1 MGSDTPRKVIT
12 KEEVGILLLALILHD
27 TLSASKKKFEPIK
40 QGEVR
45 MFVCGP
51 TVYDST
57 HLGHARTFI
66 VYDVLARY
74 LSNKGFKVFFIM
86 NLTDI
91 EDKIFEKAKRE
102 KTSYQEI
109 SQKYSEEFKEV
120 LRELNIGT
128 VSLLARASDYLDR
141 AVSQISKMLS
151 DGSAYVV
158 EGNVYFD
165 TSTFPEYGKL
175 SHQSPLE
182 IRFRRIEPS
191 PEKKNQADFLLW
203 RRVDEYPSWDS
214 PFGKGRP
221 GWHIEDTAISISNLG
236 QRYDIHGGGLELIFP
251 HHEAEI
257 AQAEVLTGTK
267 PFVNYWV
274 HTGLLK
280 VKGRKM
286 SKSLGNYILVRDLL
300 KKYDANSIRMLC
312 LSTHYSKDINFN
324 ERALTKADNQASKIV
339 KASIVLQK
347 QARGTK
353 SYLKR
358 VLDIQK
364 QFYRVMDNDLNTP
377 KAMASLLAL
386 VRLVD
391 ARSENFD
398 SESWENAKGA
408 LGAMCKIL
416 GISV

>member
-1 MGSDTPRKVIT
+1 M
-12 KEEVGILLLALILHD
+12 ALILYD
-27 TLSASKKKFEPIK
+27 TLSASKKMFEPIR

-74 LSNKGFKVFFIM
+74 LRKKGFSVFFAM

-109 SQKYSEEFKEV
+109 AQRYAEEFKEV
-120 LRELNIGT
+120 LRELNIET
-128 VSLLARASDYLDR
+128 INLLARASDYLDR
-141 AVSQISKMLS
+141 AVLQISKILS
-151 DGSAYVV
+151 NGSAYIV

-165 TSTFPEYGKL
+165 TSTFPEFGKL

-182 IRFRRIEPS
+182 IMLRRIEPS
-191 PEKKNQADFLLW
+191 PEKKNQADFFLW
-203 RRVDEYPSWDS
+203 RKLDEYPRWNS
-214 PFGKGRP
+214 PFGEGRP

-236 QRYDIHGGGLELIFP
+236 QRYDIHGGGLELVFP

-257 AQAEVLTGTK
+257 AQAEVLTGAK

-286 SKSLGNYILVRDLL
+286 SKSLRNYILVKDLL
-300 KKYDANSIRMLC
+300 EKYDANSIRILC
-312 LSTHYSKDINFN
+312 LSTHYRKDINFN
-324 ERALTKADNQASKIV
+324 ERALA
-339 KASIVLQK
+339 KASNQVNGIAKAWDALQK
-347 QARGTK
+347 QAKGTE

-358 VLDIQK
+358 VLGIEK
-364 QFYRVMDNDLNTP
+364 QFYRFMDNDLDTP
-377 KAMASLLAL
+377 KAIASLLAL
-386 VRLVD
+386 VKLVN
-391 ARSENFD
+391 ARSENLD
-398 SESWENAKGA
+398 GRTWENAKEAIGE
-408 LGAMCKIL
+408 MCKIL
-416 GISV
+416 GVEI

>member
-1 MGSDTPRKVIT
+1 MSTPRKVIT
-12 KEEVGILLLALILHD
+12 KDKVGISLLALILYD
-27 TLSASKKKFEPIK
+27 TLSATKKRFEPIR

-74 LSNKGFKVFFIM
+74 LRSKGFKVFFVM

-109 SQKYSEEFKEV
+109 AQRYTEEFEEV
-120 LRELNIGT
+120 LREINIET
-128 VSLLARASDYLDR
+128 ISLVASASDYLDR
-141 AVSQISKMLS
+141 AVLQISKMLS
-151 DGSAYVV
+151 NGSAYII

-182 IRFRRIEPS
+182 IMLRRIEPS
-191 PEKKNQADFLLW
+191 PEKKRQSDFFLW
-203 RRVDEYPSWDS
+203 RRTDEYPSWDS

-236 QRYDIHGGGLELIFP
+236 QRYDIHGGGIELTYP

-257 AQAEVLTGTK
+257 AQAEALTGAK
-267 PFVNYWV
+267 PFVNYWI

-286 SKSLGNYILVRDLL
+286 SKSLGNYILVKDLL
-300 KKYDANSIRMLC
+300 KKYDANAIRILC
-312 LSTHYSKDINFN
+312 LSTHYRKDVNFS
-324 ERALTKADNQASKIV
+324 ERALAKASNQANEIA
-339 KASIVLQK
+339 KALIVLQK
-347 QARGTK
+347 RARGSK
-353 SYLKR
+353 SYLEK
-358 VLDIQK
+358 VLSIEK
-364 QFYRVMDNDLNTP
+364 KFYRFMDNDLDTP
-377 KAMASLLAL
+377 KAISSLLIL
-386 VRLVD
+386 VKLVN

-398 SESWENAKGA
+398 SESWENAKRMI
-408 LGAMCKIL
+408 GAMCKIL
-416 GISV
+416 GIVI

>member
-1 MGSDTPRKVIT
+1 MSTPRKVIT
-12 KEEVGILLLALILHD
+12 KDKVGILLLALILYD
-27 TLSASKKKFEPIK
+27 TLSATKKRFEPIR

-57 HLGHARTFI
+57 HLGHSRTFI

-74 LSNKGFKVFFIM
+74 LRSKGFKVFFVM

-109 SQKYSEEFKEV
+109 AQRYTEEFKEA
-120 LRELNIGT
+120 LRELNVET
-128 VSLLARASDYLDR
+128 VSLLARASDYLDT
-141 AVSQISKMLS
+141 AVSQISRMLS
-151 DGSAYVV
+151 KGSAYIV

-165 TSTFPEYGKL
+165 TSTFTEYGKL

-182 IRFRRIEPS
+182 IMLRRIEPS
-191 PEKKNQADFLLW
+191 PEKKNQADFFLW
-203 RRVDEYPSWDS
+203 RRIDEHPSWDS

-236 QRYDIHGGGLELIFP
+236 QRYDIHGGGLELVFP

-257 AQAEVLTGTK
+257 AQAEALTGAK

-280 VKGRKM
+280 VKGMKM
-286 SKSLGNYILVRDLL
+286 SKSLGNYILVKDLL
-300 KKYDANSIRMLC
+300 KKYDASTIRILC
-312 LSTHYSKDINFN
+312 LSTHYRKDINFS
-324 ERALTKADNQASKIV
+324 ERALAKASNQANEIA
-339 KASIVLQK
+339 KALIVLQK
-347 QARGTK
+347 RARGSK
-353 SYLKR
+353 SYLER
-358 VLDIQK
+358 VLNIEK
-364 QFYRVMDNDLNTP
+364 KFYRFMDNDLDAP
-377 KAMASLLAL
+377 KAIFSLLTL
-386 VRLVD
+386 VKLVNARL
-391 ARSENFD
+391 ENFD
-398 SESWENAKGA
+398 SESWENAKRTI
-408 LGAMCKIL
+408 GAMCKIL
-416 GISV
+416 GIVI